1 MLRLTRTKG
10 ADMRVVAFMMGNQES
25 ERGDI
30 PKAEDLEEM
39 GRFNE
44 QLVKAGILL
53 AAEGLKATKDGAKLK
68 WSGDGPTVLDGPFT
82 EAKEVV
88 AGFWI
93 VQVSSLAEA
102 KEWFQRC
109 PGGPGTE
116 IQLRPIFELEDF
128 GDSVTPEVRKQNEN
142 LRVGMEAGD

>member
-1 MLRLTRTKG
+1 
-10 ADMRVVAFMMGNQES
+10 MRVMAFMMGNEDS
-25 ERGDI
+25 ETGRI
-30 PKAEDLEEM
+30 PDPEEFAAM

-44 QLVKAGILL
+44 ELVKAGILL
-53 AAEGLKATKDGAKLK
+53 SAEGLHATKDGAKVK
-68 WSGDGPTVLDGPFT
+68 WTGDGPTVVDGPFT

-109 PGGPGTE
+109 PGGDGTE
-116 IQLRPIFELEDF
+116 IQLRPVYELEEF
-128 GDSVTPEVRKQNEN
+128 GDSLPSEVRDLEEQV
-142 LRVGMEAGD
+142 RTATRQDG